1 MFTIISNK
9 GIKTMNKPMGVNQ
22 DNRIATIIALKRVFW
37 GVALTLLVAA
47 LLAAIIV
54 IGSHPVYRDYLVY
67 GAVVLSTLLRSEEH
81 TSELQSRPHLVCRL
95 LLEKKKIPTYSDPQ
109 RTC

>member
-1 MFTIISNK
+1 
-9 GIKTMNKPMGVNQ
+9 MNKPMGVNQ

-67 GAVVLSTLLRSEEH
+67 GAVVLSTLLVIPLLIWVFSLYIEKVKL
-81 TSELQSRPHLVCRL
+81 ELDSK
-95 LLEKKKIPTYSDPQ
+95 EGKDKA
-109 RTC
+109 

>member
-1 MFTIISNK
+1 
-9 GIKTMNKPMGVNQ
+9 MNKPMGVNQ

-67 GAVVLSTLLRSEEH
+67 GAVVLSTLLVIPLLIWVFSLYVEKVKL
-81 TSELQSRPHLVCRL
+81 ELDSK
-95 LLEKKKIPTYSDPQ
+95 EGKDKA
-109 RTC
+109 

>member
-67 GAVVLSTLLRSEEH
+67 GAVVLSTLLVIPLLIWVFSLYVEKVKL
-81 TSELQSRPHLVCRL
+81 ELDSK
-95 LLEKKKIPTYSDPQ
+95 EGKDKA
-109 RTC
+109 

>member
-67 GAVVLSTLLRSEEH
+67 GAVVLSTLLVIPLLIWVFSLYVEKVKL
-81 TSELQSRPHLVCRL
+81 ELDRKS
-95 LLEKKKIPTYSDPQ
+95 
-109 RTC
+109 

>member
-1 MFTIISNK
+1 
-9 GIKTMNKPMGVNQ
+9 MNKPMGVNQ

-67 GAVVLSTLLRSEEH
+67 GAVVLSTLLVIPLLIWVFSLYVEKVKL
-81 TSELQSRPHLVCRL
+81 ELNSK
-95 LLEKKKIPTYSDPQ
+95 EGKDKA
-109 RTC
+109 

>member
-1 MFTIISNK
+1 
-9 GIKTMNKPMGVNQ
+9 MGVNQ

-67 GAVVLSTLLRSEEH
+67 GAVVLSTLLVIPLLIWVFSLYVEKVKL
-81 TSELQSRPHLVCRL
+81 ELDSK
-95 LLEKKKIPTYSDPQ
+95 EGKDKA
-109 RTC
+109 

>member
-9 GIKTMNKPMGVNQ
+9 GIKTMNKPIGVNQ

-67 GAVVLSTLLRSEEH
+67 GAVVLSTLLVIPLLIWVFSLYVEKVKL
-81 TSELQSRPHLVCRL
+81 ELDSK
-95 LLEKKKIPTYSDPQ
+95 EGKDKA
-109 RTC
+109 

>member
-67 GAVVLSTLLRSEEH
+67 GAVVLSTLLVIPLLIWVFSLYIEKVKL
-81 TSELQSRPHLVCRL
+81 ELDSK
-95 LLEKKKIPTYSDPQ
+95 EGKDKA
-109 RTC
+109 

>member
-1 MFTIISNK
+1 MDK
-9 GIKTMNKPMGVNQ
+9 AMNKPMGVNQ

-67 GAVVLSTLLRSEEH
+67 GAVVLSTLLVIPLLIWVFSLYVEKVKL
-81 TSELQSRPHLVCRL
+81 ELDSK
-95 LLEKKKIPTYSDPQ
+95 EGKDKA
-109 RTC
+109 